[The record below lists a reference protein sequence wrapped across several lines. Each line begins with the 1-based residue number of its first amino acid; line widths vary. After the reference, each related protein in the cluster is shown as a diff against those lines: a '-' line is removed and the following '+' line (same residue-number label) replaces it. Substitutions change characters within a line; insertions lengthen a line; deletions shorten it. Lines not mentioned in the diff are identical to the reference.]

1 MAHKLGLCENKIT
14 VLMPGGQIYITVNE
28 DYSISMRGPVTRVG
42 RILLD
47 PEGLNSE
54 TSA

>member
-1 MAHKLGLCENKIT
+1 
-14 VLMPGGQIYITVNE
+14 MPGGQIYITVNE

-42 RILLD
+42 RMTLD
-47 PEGLNSE
+47 PECLDSE